1 MSNIV
6 FFTLQV
12 IKKLFNF
19 FLSFSHLSKIFN
31 ILSPFFRAK
40 VEQPDKVCGAAQL
53 PGVML
58 HIV

>member
-6 FFTLQV
+6 FFTSQV

-19 FLSFSHLSKIFN
+19 FLSFSHLSKTLN

-40 VEQPDKVCGAAQL
+40 VEQPDKVYGAAQL